1 MASAAPAVVTALAP
15 GPPRPGSPGR
25 FPRPRDLAGGRI
37 GPSVPSAAFGSVW
50 SRRWSLRMVGWLLLA
65 SSEWRLGSCSARD
78 SPPSRWRPHPLPTLE
93 GQTGP
98 ALTTDSCPWVE
109 GGLPRPLSSEPC
121 QLTLELGASS
131 EGS

>member
-1 MASAAPAVVTALAP
+1 MASAAPAVVTAVAP

-65 SSEWRLGSCSARD
+65 SSEWRLGSRSARD
-78 SPPSRWRPHPLPTLE
+78 STPPADGAPTPRRPWR
-93 GQTGP
+93 GRR
-98 ALTTDSCPWVE
+98 
-109 GGLPRPLSSEPC
+109 GGR
-121 QLTLELGASS
+121 
-131 EGS
+131 